1 MSNPNIDHVVN
12 DIAVIGLE
20 GRFPRA
26 RNVEE
31 FWKNLRDGVHSISF
45 FKPEE
50 MEFALGNSAD
60 LNNRNYVRAGGVLD
74 DVESFDAQFFDFTA
88 REAEIMDPQHRIFL
102 ECAWTALESA
112 GYDPKT
118 YAGRIGVYAGAG
130 MNTYLFNILSN
141 RERFELVSFFE
152 MLIGNEADHLPTK
165 VSYNLNLKGPS
176 INCQTACSTSLVAVS
191 MACQGL
197 LDFHCDMALAGGV
210 SIKVPQKEGYLYEEG
225 GINSPDGYCR
235 AFDAAAQGTV
245 GGNGIGLVVLKR
257 LSDALLDGDCVHAVI
272 KGFAINND
280 GSEKVG
286 YTAPGVN
293 GQAEV
298 IAEALAVAHVA
309 PETISYVEAH
319 GTGTALGDSVEIAA
333 LTKAFRA
340 GTDKRGF
347 CALGSVKTNVGH
359 LNTAAGV
366 TGLIKTVLAL
376 KNKALPPTLHF
387 QRPNPKIDFA
397 ASPFYVSGEL
407 TNWTRNGTPRRA
419 GVSSFGIGGT
429 NTHVIVEE
437 APCRESSPTSR
448 SSYLLLLSAK
458 TESALENATTNLA
471 EFLRQHDDVNL
482 ADVAYTL
489 QVGRRAFNH
498 RRALVCR
505 DVPDAVATLEE
516 RHAQR
521 LCTGRTAQTDRSI
534 AMMFSGQ
541 GAQYANMGRELYY
554 VEPSF
559 RLQVDLC
566 AEILA
571 PHLKYDLRKV
581 LYPTAEQPATD
592 LPDLSQTCA
601 AQPALFVTEYA
612 LAQLWM
618 AWGLRPEAMIGHSIG
633 EYVAACLAKVMSL
646 EDALMLVAARGMMA
660 QQLTGGRML
669 ALLLPEADV
678 LQLIRDDERLSLAA
692 VNSPRLCVVSGP
704 ADAVAELESHCEAQG
719 IDKHRLRTSHA
730 FHSGMME
737 PMLGEFKA
745 MVRKITLSPPQ
756 IPFISNLTGTWIT
769 PNDATDPDYWVNH
782 LRRTVRFAHG
792 VSVMLNDR
800 NRIMLEVGP
809 GETLS
814 TAVKQTANEDER
826 IVLSSLRHPLH
837 QQSDTAF
844 LLNTLGR
851 LWVAGIKID
860 WPGFYL
866 HEERHRTTLPTYPF
880 ERSRYWIPFNRQA
893 FASDANQNPP
903 VEHLP
908 GELPEAVNERPEET
922 TPDQSQTEAVPANQ
936 IEQTIAGIWQELFG
950 VESVGLHDNFFE
962 LGGNSLVGIQLMS
975 RMRKVFMADIP
986 MNSLFES
993 PTVAGLAK
1001 VMSEIH
1007 SKEQGAG
1014 ELEQLLAEIES
1025 LSAEEVELKLNQLV
1039 ERESPVSPGLR
1050 ANSPQENGDARSV
1063 VASTLAGEKG
1073 SMQFSL
1079 FFFSDDGAKD
1089 SGDKYRLLMECAK
1102 FADTHDF
1109 CAVWTP
1115 ERHFQEFGGLY
1126 PNPAVLSAA
1135 LAMIT
1140 ERIQIRAGSVA
1151 LPLHNPIRV
1160 AEEWSVVDNLSKGRV
1175 GISFASGW
1183 HPLDFVLSP
1192 HGYQDRKKVLYE
1204 DITTIQDLWAGKS
1217 VSFPCVEG
1225 TKVDVQVLPRPIQA
1239 KLPTWI
1245 SIAESAESWRRAGTI
1260 GANVLTAIVRQSLD
1274 VLESKIKLYRE
1285 AREKGGHDPEIGQ
1298 VAVMLHTLVGE
1309 DNRVVKEIVR
1319 PHLTQYFR
1327 NNIRQLRPLK
1337 EILARDL
1344 ESMSSF
1350 DPDNITDADLDV
1362 IGAYA
1367 FEQYFEVSLLC
1378 GTPEKCARLIDRLIE
1393 VGVSEVACFIDF
1405 GVDPDLVLN
1414 SLHHLNRLRMSYVLQ
1429 PASVV

>member
-1 MSNPNIDHVVN
+1 MTFTAKPSTVMSNLN

-31 FWKNLRDGVHSISF
+31 FWKNLCDGVHSISF
-45 FKPEE
+45 FTLEE
-50 MEFALGNSAD
+50 MEFALGNSSD

-74 DVESFDAQFFDFTA
+74 DIESFDAQFFDFTP
-88 REAEIMDPQHRIFL
+88 REAEVMDPQHRIFL
-102 ECAWTALESA
+102 ECAWSALESA
-112 GYDPKT
+112 GYDPET

-130 MNTYLFNILSN
+130 MNSYLFNVLSN
-141 RERFELVSFFE
+141 RDRLELVSFFE

-257 LSDALLDGDCVHAVI
+257 LSDALLDGDCIHAVI

-293 GQAEV
+293 GQTEV

-319 GTGTALGDSVEIAA
+319 GTGTALGDSVEVAA

-387 QRPNPKIDFA
+387 QKPNPKIDFA
-397 ASPFYVSGEL
+397 ASPFYVNGEL
-407 TNWTRNGTPRRA
+407 TSWIRNGTPRRA

-437 APCRESSPTSR
+437 APSRESSPTSR
-448 SSYLLLLSAK
+448 SSNLLLLSAK
-458 TESALENATTNLA
+458 TEYALENATTNLA
-471 EFLRQHDDVNL
+471 EFLRQHDDINL

-505 DVPDAVATLEE
+505 DAPDAVAALEE

-521 LCTGRTAQTDRSI
+521 VCTGRTAQSDRSI

-541 GAQYANMGRELYY
+541 GAQYANMGRELYDA
-554 VEPSF
+554 EPSF
-559 RLQVDLC
+559 RQQIDLC
-566 AEILA
+566 ADILA

-581 LYPTAEQPATD
+581 LYPTAGQPAAD

-618 AWGLRPEAMIGHSIG
+618 SWGVRPEAMIGHSIG

-678 LQLIRDDERLSLAA
+678 LQLIRELIKDDERLSLAA

-704 ADAVAELESHCEAQG
+704 ADAVAELESLCEAQG
-719 IDKHRLRTSHA
+719 IGKHGLRTSHA
-730 FHSGMME
+730 FHSAMME
-737 PMLGEFKA
+737 PMLGEFRET
-745 MVRKITLSPPQ
+745 VRKITLNPPQ

-769 PNDATDPDYWVNH
+769 TNDATNPDYWANH

-792 VSVMLNDR
+792 VSVLLNDR
-800 NRIMLEVGP
+800 NCIMLEVGP

-814 TAVKQTANEDER
+814 AAVKQTANDDET

-851 LWVAGIKID
+851 LWVAGTKID

-880 ERSRYWIPFNRQA
+880 ERSRYWIPLNRKA
-893 FASDANQNPP
+893 FADDANQNPP

-908 GELPEAVNERPEET
+908 DELPEALNERPE
-922 TPDQSQTEAVPANQ
+922 DQSHTDTAPANQ

-993 PTVAGLAK
+993 PTVAGLAN
-1001 VMSEIH
+1001 VVSGIH
-1007 SKEQGAG
+1007 LKGQETE

-1025 LSAEEVELKLNQLV
+1025 LSPEEVELRL
-1039 ERESPVSPGLR
+1039 SGDLR
-1050 ANSPQENGDARSV
+1050 SAET
-1063 VASTLAGEKG
+1063 STLAGGKG
-1073 SMQFSL
+1073 DMQFSL

-1089 SGDKYRLLMECAK
+1089 SGDKYHLLLECAK

-1126 PNPAVLSAA
+1126 PNPAVLSSA

-1204 DITTIQDLWAGKS
+1204 DIGTIQDLWAGKS

-1225 TKVDVQVLPRPIQA
+1225 TNVDVRILPRPIQA

-1274 VLESKIKLYRE
+1274 VLETKIKLYRE
-1285 AREKGGHDPEIGQ
+1285 AREEAGHDPATGQ

-1309 DNRVVKEIVR
+1309 DNGVVKEIVR
-1319 PHLTQYFR
+1319 PHLTEYFR
-1327 NNIRQLRPLK
+1327 NNIRQLRPLQ
-1337 EILARDL
+1337 EILAKDL
-1344 ESMSSF
+1344 HAMSSF

-1405 GVDPDLVLN
+1405 GVDPDLVLE
-1414 SLHHLNRLRMSYVLQ
+1414 SLHHLNQLRMSYVPQ

>member
-1 MSNPNIDHVVN
+1 MSNPNIDEGVN

-20 GRFPRA
+20 GRFPGA
-26 RNVEE
+26 RNVDE

-50 MEFALGNSAD
+50 MEFALGTSAD

-74 DVESFDAQFFDFTA
+74 DVESFDARFFDFTP
-88 REAEIMDPQHRIFL
+88 REAEVMDPQHRIFL

-112 GYDPKT
+112 GYDPET

-130 MNTYLFNILSN
+130 MNTYLFNVLSN

-210 SIKVPQKEGYLYEEG
+210 SIKVPQKEGYLYEDG

-245 GGNGIGLVVLKR
+245 GGNGVGLVVLKR
-257 LSDALLDGDCVHAVI
+257 LSDALLDGDCIHAVI

-298 IAEALAVAHVA
+298 IAEALAVAHVP

-387 QRPNPKIDFA
+387 HKPNPKIDFG
-397 ASPFYVSGEL
+397 ASPFYVNGEL
-407 TNWTRNGTPRRA
+407 RHWTRNGTPRRA

-437 APCRESSPTSR
+437 APCRESSPTGR
-448 SSYLLLLSAK
+448 SSHLLLLSAK

-471 EFLRQHDDVNL
+471 EFLRQHDDINL

-505 DVPDAVATLEE
+505 DAPDTVAALEE

-521 LCTGRTAQTDRSI
+521 VCTGRKAQSDRSI

-541 GAQYANMGRELYY
+541 GTQYANMGRELYC

-559 RLQVDLC
+559 REQVDLC

-571 PHLKYDLRKV
+571 PYLKYDLRKV
-581 LYPTAEQPATD
+581 LYPAAGEPAAD

-660 QQLTGGRML
+660 QQLTGGRMV
-669 ALLLPEADV
+669 AVLLPEADV

-692 VNSPRLCVVSGP
+692 VNSPRLCVVSGS
-704 ADAVAELESHCEAQG
+704 ADAVAELESLCESQG
-719 IDKHRLRTSHA
+719 IDKHSLRTSHA

-737 PMLGEFKA
+737 PMLGEFKET
-745 MVRKITLSPPQ
+745 VRKITLNPPQ
-756 IPFISNLTGTWIT
+756 IPFISNVTGTWIT
-769 PNDATDPDYWVNH
+769 TNDATDPDYWANH

-800 NRIMLEVGP
+800 NRIMIEVGP

-814 TAVKQTANEDER
+814 TAVKQTANDNER

-860 WPGFYL
+860 WPEFYL
-866 HEERHRTTLPTYPF
+866 HEERYRTTLPTYPF
-880 ERSRYWIPFNRQA
+880 ERSRYWIPLNRKA
-893 FASDANQNPP
+893 FADDANQNPP
-903 VEHLP
+903 VEHESPEVVTDKP
-908 GELPEAVNERPEET
+908 GET
-922 TPDQSQTEAVPANQ
+922 TLDQAHTDTAPANQ

-950 VESVGLHDNFFE
+950 VEGVGLHDNFFE

-993 PTVAGLAK
+993 PTVAGLAR
-1001 VMSEIH
+1001 VVSEIH
-1007 SKEQGAG
+1007 GKGQETD
-1014 ELEQLLAEIES
+1014 ELEHLLAEIEN
-1025 LSAEEVELKLNQLV
+1025 LSAEEVERLINS
-1039 ERESPVSPGLR
+1039 REQSVR
-1050 ANSPQENGDARSV
+1050 AVSPQENGDAQSV
-1063 VASTLAGEKG
+1063 VTSTLAGG
-1073 SMQFSL
+1073 NGGMQFSL

-1089 SGDKYRLLMECAK
+1089 SADKYRLLLECAR

-1135 LAMIT
+1135 LAMTT

-1192 HGYQDRKKVLYE
+1192 HGYQDRKQVLYE
-1204 DITTIQDLWAGKS
+1204 DIATIQDLWSGKS
-1217 VSFPCVEG
+1217 VSFPCVDG
-1225 TKVDVQVLPRPIQA
+1225 TNVDVRVLPRPIQA
-1239 KLPTWI
+1239 RLPTWI
-1245 SIAESAESWRRAGTI
+1245 SIAESAESWRSAGTI

-1274 VLESKIKLYRE
+1274 VLEGKIKLYRE
-1285 AREKGGHDPEIGQ
+1285 AREKAGHDPETGQ

-1309 DNRVVKEIVR
+1309 DNKVVKEIVR
-1319 PHLTQYFR
+1319 PHLTEYFR

-1337 EILARDL
+1337 EILAKDL
-1344 ESMSSF
+1344 KATPGF

-1378 GTPEKCARLIDRLIE
+1378 GTREKCARLIDRLIE
-1393 VGVSEVACFIDF
+1393 VGVSEVACFVDF
-1405 GVDPDLVLN
+1405 GVDPDVVLE
-1414 SLHHLNRLRMSYVLQ
+1414 SLDHLNLLRMSYMPQ